1 MLRDHGPAGATC
13 DHPLEIQEL
22 GVLPL
27 PTGRLVACDPYLL
40 AADARPL
47 QQPLPPGDYPV
58 LAAWALVSPERP
70 RNAAA
75 VLVLGSAPITSWSMS
90 RTEDPPSADREPEP
104 PPAEEGLTAFTG
116 YAVEAGTGAL
126 LGQRRACPRR
136 G

>member
-1 MLRDHGPAGATC
+1 MCCRYRRDDSSPATLICWPPMPA
-13 DHPLEIQEL
+13 HSSS
-22 GVLPL
+22 
-27 PTGRLVACDPYLL
+27 RY
-40 AADARPL
+40 
-47 QQPLPPGDYPV
+47 PPGDYPV
-58 LAAWALVSPERP
+58 LAAWALVSPEHP